1 MKDHF
6 MAKAPTKKRAAAK
19 KKTSNVE
26 RAEEILKNQE
36 KQSAVDSAKDNG
48 LDLYEKPDGSY
59 IRLNRQSTTIE
70 AAHKLN
76 WKMVK

>member
-6 MAKAPTKKRAAAK
+6 MAKAPTKKRATAK

-36 KQSAVDSAKDNG
+36 KQSAIDSAKDNG
-48 LDLYEKPDGSY
+48 LDLYEKPHGSY

-70 AAHKLN
+70 AAQKLN

>member
-6 MAKAPTKKRAAAK
+6 MAKAPTQKRAAAK

-36 KQSAVDSAKDNG
+36 KQSAIDSAKDNG

-76 WKMVK
+76 